1 MRTAD
6 NELTRGVNEILNVV
20 VEKCQHLGTCYLRFN
35 ARHQH
40 VQHVGLYLGQHLLV
54 VRAEVVVLC
63 AHNDGVDTHG
73 LPVVGILHR
82 HLTLRVG
89 AQIGHFP
96 TLFSYLG
103 QGNHQQVGQV

>member
-1 MRTAD
+1 MWAAD
-6 NELTRGVNEILNVV
+6 NELTRGVNEILDVV
-20 VEKCQHLGTCYLRFN
+20 VEKRQHLGTCYLRFH
-35 ARHQH
+35 AWHQH

-54 VRAEVVVLC
+54 VGAEVVVLC
-63 AHNDGVDTHG
+63 AHNDGVDAYG

-89 AQIGHFP
+89 AQIGHFL

-103 QGNHQQVGQV
+103 QRNHQQVGQV

>member
-20 VEKCQHLGTCYLRFN
+20 VEKRQHLGACYLRFN

-40 VQHVGLYLGQHLLV
+40 VQHVGLYFGQHLLV

-73 LPVVGILHR
+73 LAVVGILHR

-103 QGNHQQVGQV
+103 QRNHQQVGQV